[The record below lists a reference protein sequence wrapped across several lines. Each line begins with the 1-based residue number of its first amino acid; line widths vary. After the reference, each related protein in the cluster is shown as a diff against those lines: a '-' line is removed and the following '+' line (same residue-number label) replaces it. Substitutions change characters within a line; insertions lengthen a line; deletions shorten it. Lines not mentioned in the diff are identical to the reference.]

1 MSLLTSTARKVRP
14 SSGAKS
20 ATTARSKIVKA
31 AQKLV
36 KTDATNVKLDSTLT
50 VRLMHARMLPVAFR
64 TALYATSLAFGAA
77 MNAKLA
83 STLTSC

>member
-1 MSLLTSTARKVRP
+1 MSTARRARP
-14 SSGAKS
+14 SNGAKS
-20 ATTARSKIVKA
+20 ATTARSRTVRA
-31 AQKLV
+31 AQKLA
-36 KTDATNVKLDSTLT
+36 KTAVTNAKLDSTLT